1 MNELTNQIR
10 QIMVPKA
17 ALIAYEYE
25 SGNYSRSQNY
35 LELRPINEKGRMGAG
50 IPVTYKFM
58 NSLVESYTESM
69 NGIPHGHIPPNML
82 WCDTRKGH
90 ERYIWYNPPQ
100 ARKMYFLES
109 LNIQEGTF
117 NVPGVI
123 YVVKY
128 ESLNI
133 HAFKGKVPGNKT
145 ELYLAPFFNVTGSS
159 VCLGSSS
166 LEKPQEMDFHGLQ
179 EYWEKRFWLS
189 EFSHLGGSRNPTRS
203 NLVSVTEQARN
214 HQFDYSELQ
223 SSGLQLKDILQ

>member
-17 ALIAYEYE
+17 ALIAYECRNN
-25 SGNYSRSQNY
+25 NYSCSQNY
-35 LELRPINEKGRMGAG
+35 LELHPINEKGRMGAG
-50 IPVTYKFM
+50 IPVTYDFM

-69 NGIPHGHIPPNML
+69 NGIPHGRVPSNML

-90 ERYIWYNPPQ
+90 ERYVWYNPPQ
-100 ARKMYFLES
+100 KRKMYFKES
-109 LNIQEGTF
+109 LNIPDGSF

-123 YVVKY
+123 YVV
-128 ESLNI
+128 ERGHMNI
-133 HAFKGKVPGNKT
+133 HAFKGKAPEEKT
-145 ELYLAPFFNVTGSS
+145 ELYLAPFFNVTDSS
-159 VCLGSSS
+159 VCLGNSS
-166 LEKPQEMDFHGLQ
+166 LEKPQDMDFHGLQ

-189 EFSHLGGSRNPTRS
+189 EFSHLGGSRNPTRN

-214 HQFDYSELQ
+214 HPFDYSELQ